1 MNTEDFLY
9 KLKKLPPDTP
19 MTAIHIAAILE
30 TLSGN
35 LKLKA
40 NTDFDSL
47 SQSKLIDEEMLADW
61 LGESPSTLQKWRVK
75 GGGPQFVRLP
85 KSVRYSVGAVRDWIE
100 THTVS
105 STSEAHVKGLTKFET
120 DEDFGKQSS
129 SFLDLYPVIIYEN
142 KYLGFFRSLD
152 NGCEIEPDGFKLVRV
167 MTLSALQPP
176 TVPENQNELKDLL
189 VALNEMTNLI
199 AKNPSE
205 ARKKYGDWEKRMTDT
220 QRLGYFES
228 ALAFNL
234 DFAKEIA
241 EGFSH
246 NFLAENFNPALWF
259 WKNIVEQDEVNFCR
273 ENPVYACE
281 YLKEIGVNINRPV
294 EIVDAHNNEIFSGTV
309 AHIMADTF
317 AENFHLNYP
326 NQESPYYQ
334 QLLLGLLE
342 NGLDVNSDDK
352 SAKSPISIAEEI
364 NHSCGVQISLFA
376 KGFNSFQLNKKL
388 QASLSGETKEKFKQN
403 F

>member
-1 MNTEDFLY
+1 M
-9 KLKKLPPDTP
+9 
-19 MTAIHIAAILE
+19 
-30 TLSGN
+30 
-35 LKLKA
+35 
-40 NTDFDSL
+40 
-47 SQSKLIDEEMLADW
+47 
-61 LGESPSTLQKWRVK
+61 
-75 GGGPQFVRLP
+75 
-85 KSVRYSVGAVRDWIE
+85 
-100 THTVS
+100 
-105 STSEAHVKGLTKFET
+105 
-120 DEDFGKQSS
+120 
-129 SFLDLYPVIIYEN
+129 
-142 KYLGFFRSLD
+142 
-152 NGCEIEPDGFKLVRV
+152 
-167 MTLSALQPP
+167 
-176 TVPENQNELKDLL
+176 
-189 VALNEMTNLI
+189 
-199 AKNPSE
+199 
-205 ARKKYGDWEKRMTDT
+205 
-220 QRLGYFES
+220 
-228 ALAFNL
+228 AFNL

-273 ENPVYACE
+273 ENPVYAFE

-388 QASLSGETKEKFKQN
+388 QASLSGKTKEKFKQN

>member
-1 MNTEDFLY
+1 
-9 KLKKLPPDTP
+9 

-199 AKNPSE
+199 AKNPGE

-273 ENPVYACE
+273 ENPVYAFE